1 MVKHYFSEAA
11 ANHLVPRALRS
22 LVAANPHLILNEA
35 ERVVA
40 NSYHDPSKVAIISG
54 GGSGHEPSWSGFVGE
69 GLLSAVA
76 CGDIFASPSTKQILA
91 ARRLAPS
98 TKGTIFL
105 ITNYTGDRLHFGLAA
120 ERSKADGSGEDYLVL
135 PATDDV
141 SIGRSRSERVGRR
154 GMPGH
159 VFTMKTLCAAA
170 AENWS
175 FEQCVSLGRAVND
188 HTVSIGSS
196 LDHCHVPGRQYQKIS
211 DDVCVIGAGIHNEPG
226 QQLVSPFPP
235 VEEVIKS
242 LLDLL
247 CSQNDHERAFCKF
260 DNDDDVLMLVNNY
273 GGLSNLE
280 LGALLDEIQHQL
292 ASTWSIKPV
301 RCLSG
306 SFETSL
312 NAPGFSISLCN
323 ISSAAKQCQSITST
337 LLELFDRPTT
347 AVSWPNLVRP
357 SSKQTPTVQH
367 QTNGHVNGKVTVT
380 SVEKHD
386 SVDPSVLEASIRRA
400 CEKAIAAEPK
410 LTEWDMMMGDGD
422 CGEAVKGLCES
433 ILHKLDEGVAASGS
447 VVSFLE
453 VITDTVDDMGGT
465 LGAILGILLT
475 AFNNALKRQLT
486 GQNVGKEGLSETYAS
501 ALNTAVESLKTCTT
515 AREGDRTVMDVLIPF
530 TNELV
535 KTKSFGVAVS
545 KAQEKAESTA
555 YLRPKLGR
563 ALYVGEASEQQ
574 VPDPGAWA
582 LYEMLSGMQEVLG
595 KN

>member
-1 MVKHYFSEAA
+1 MSTKHYFSEAA
-11 ANHLVPRALRS
+11 ANSLVPRALRS
-22 LVAANPHLILNEA
+22 LVTANPHLILNEP

-40 NSYHDPSKVAIISG
+40 NQFHDRSKVAIISG

-91 ARRLAPS
+91 AKKLAPS

-120 ERSKADGSGEDYLVL
+120 EKAKAAGSGEDYLVL

-159 VFTMKTLCAAA
+159 VFTMKILCAAA
-170 AENWS
+170 AEDWS
-175 FEQCVSLGRAVND
+175 FEQCVNLGRAVND

-196 LDHCHVPGRQYQKIS
+196 LDHCHVPGRQFQKIA

-226 QQLVSPFPP
+226 QQLVSPFPT
-235 VEEVIKS
+235 VESVIKS
-242 LLDLL
+242 CLELL
-247 CSQNDHERAFCKF
+247 CDSSDPERGFCKF
-260 DNDDDVLMLVNNY
+260 AQDDEVLLLVNNY

-280 LGALLDEIQHQL
+280 LGALVDEVQQQL
-292 ASTWSIKPV
+292 ASTWSITPI

-312 NAPGFSISLCN
+312 NAPGFSVSLCN
-323 ISSAAKQCQSITST
+323 ISAAAGLCNSTTAT
-337 LLELFDRPTT
+337 LLKLFDRPTT

-357 SSKQTPTVQH
+357 SQKLVPRGEGKQNGH
-367 QTNGHVNGKVTVT
+367 TNGER
-380 SVEKHD
+380 SVVAAKQFD
-386 SVDPSVLEASIRRA
+386 SMDASLLERCIRSA
-400 CEKAIAAEPK
+400 CEKAIKAEPK

-433 ILHKLDEGVAASGS
+433 VIRKLDEGIAAPGS

-453 VITDTVDDMGGT
+453 AITDTVDDMGGT
-465 LGAILGILLT
+465 LGAIFGILLT
-475 AFNNALKRQLT
+475 ALNNALKRQLADQKVSQAIT
-486 GQNVGKEGLSETYAS
+486 AEIYAE
-501 ALNTAVESLKTCTT
+501 ALQIAVKSLKTCTT
-515 AREGDRTVMDVLIPF
+515 AREGDRTVMDVLLPF
-530 TNELV
+530 SDKFARTR
-535 KTKSFGVAVS
+535 SFGDSVV
-545 KAQEKAESTA
+545 KAKEKAEATR

-582 LYEMLSGMQEVLG
+582 LYEILSGMEESL
-595 KN
+595 